1 MRRVRTVMA
10 LLTSII
16 KCEGAE
22 RQGLASKGEGRSET
36 SWPLLKSPVSPAQTI
51 LPSFNS
57 GLPLA
62 YQDTILL
69 HLGVQVVP
77 RMPVV
82 ADEQHRVS
90 RTEDDSTILVGTRSS
105 S

>member
-1 MRRVRTVMA
+1 MGKNARVYSDYIDYRVV
-10 LLTSII
+10 
-16 KCEGAE
+16 
-22 RQGLASKGEGRSET
+22 LASNGEGRSET

-69 HLGVQVVP
+69 DLGVQVVP

-90 RTEDDSTILVGTRSS
+90 RTEDDSTILVGTRSAS
-105 S
+105 

>member
-1 MRRVRTVMA
+1 MLRRTKKTATEVRAGGREEET
-10 LLTSII
+10 
-16 KCEGAE
+16 E
-22 RQGLASKGEGRSET
+22 RQGTLTCKTAVSFA
-36 SWPLLKSPVSPAQTI
+36 PVSPAQTI

-69 HLGVQVVP
+69 DLGVQIVP